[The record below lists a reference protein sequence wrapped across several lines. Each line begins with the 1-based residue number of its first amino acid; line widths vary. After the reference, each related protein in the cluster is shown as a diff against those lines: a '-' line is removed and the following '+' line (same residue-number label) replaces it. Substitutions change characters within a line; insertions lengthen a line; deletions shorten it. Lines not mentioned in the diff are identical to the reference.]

1 MRLCQDR
8 TEGVGEVTSKM
19 GDLKYV
25 ETEVQ
30 DDLEEIAAK

>member
-8 TEGVGEVTSKM
+8 TEGEGEVTSKM

-25 ETEVQ
+25 ETE
-30 DDLEEIAAK
+30 IAICLAIAD